1 MRIEH
6 SLHLGNIHN
15 EHDERGLSLLE
26 LMFASLV
33 MVIGLM
39 GGMVLI
45 TTTIANNNRSKW
57 DSTATLLSQMT
68 LETIASVPAN
78 ATASSTP
85 STNLTINDCN
95 PSPSA
100 VAHSVNA
107 LGGTGN
113 GAVAGAPLLSNGNID
128 FSTATVSGY
137 SMQYYNCQASTGDR
151 QMIYDVRWNIK
162 TISPNAKLVTVSTQ
176 IAGNVNR
183 GGNFFVQP
191 VSLRMIVGL

>member
-1 MRIEH
+1 MRIKH
-6 SLHLGNIHN
+6 SLHLGNIHGK
-15 EHDERGLSLLE
+15 HDERGLSLLE

-33 MVIGLM
+33 MVIGLT
-39 GGMVLI
+39 GAMVLI

-68 LETIASVPAN
+68 LEKIASVPAN
-78 ATASSTP
+78 ATGSSTP

-95 PSPSA
+95 PSTSA
-100 VAHSVNA
+100 ATHSDVNA

-113 GAVAGAPLLSNGNID
+113 GAGAPLSSNGDID
-128 FSTATVSGY
+128 FSAATVTGY

-191 VSLRMIVGL
+191 VSLKMIVGL

>member
-6 SLHLGNIHN
+6 SLPVGNIHSA
-15 EHDERGLSLLE
+15 HDERGLSLLE

-68 LETIASVPAN
+68 LEKIASVPAN
-78 ATASSTP
+78 ATGA
-85 STNLTINDCN
+85 LTITDCN

-100 VAHSVNA
+100 ASHSLSV
-107 LGGTGN
+107 
-113 GAVAGAPLLSNGNID
+113 GAGGAPLSSNGDID
-128 FSTATVSGY
+128 FSAATVTGY
-137 SMQYYNCQASTGDR
+137 SMQYYNCQASTGER

-183 GGNFFVQP
+183 GGNFFVRP
-191 VSLRMIVGL
+191 VSLKMIVGCSRESGEL

>member
-6 SLHLGNIHN
+6 SLPIGNIHS

-68 LETIASVPAN
+68 LEKIASVPAN
-78 ATASSTP
+78 ATGA
-85 STNLTINDCN
+85 LTITDCN

-100 VAHSVNA
+100 ASHSLSV
-107 LGGTGN
+107 
-113 GAVAGAPLLSNGNID
+113 GAGGAPLSSNGDID
-128 FSTATVSGY
+128 FSAATVTGY

-183 GGNFFVQP
+183 GGNFFVRP
-191 VSLRMIVGL
+191 VSLKMIVGL

>member
-1 MRIEH
+1 MSIEH
-6 SLHLGNIHN
+6 SLHLGTIHGK
-15 EHDERGLSLLE
+15 HDERGLSLLE

-39 GGMVLI
+39 GAMVLI
-45 TTTIANNNRSKW
+45 ATTIGNDNRSKW

-95 PSPSA
+95 PSTSVA
-100 VAHSVNA
+100 AHSVNA
-107 LGGTGN
+107 LGGAGN
-113 GAVAGAPLLSNGNID
+113 GAGAPLLGNGDID
-128 FSTATVSGY
+128 FSAATVSGY

-183 GGNFFVQP
+183 GGNFFVRP
-191 VSLRMIVGL
+191 VSLKMIVGL

>member
-6 SLHLGNIHN
+6 SLPIGNIHS

-68 LETIASVPAN
+68 LEKIASVPAN
-78 ATASSTP
+78 ATGA
-85 STNLTINDCN
+85 LTITDCN

-100 VAHSVNA
+100 ASHSLSV
-107 LGGTGN
+107 
-113 GAVAGAPLLSNGNID
+113 GAGGAPLS
-128 FSTATVSGY
+128 S
-137 SMQYYNCQASTGDR
+137 
-151 QMIYDVRWNIK
+151 
-162 TISPNAKLVTVSTQ
+162 
-176 IAGNVNR
+176 
-183 GGNFFVQP
+183 
-191 VSLRMIVGL
+191 